1 MRYRFIIL
9 AVKILFLFNISLN
22 LSAEVTGEGFSKVPL
37 RGNSLDIHFTNLTNA
52 TVKVEPFYYD
62 NSKKVP
68 DVGVRNLLFIPN
80 SGKGIYKKNNMPI
93 AFELDSAKIYSANKK
108 YRLAAKKFIQGI
120 LVYNNTL
127 SYRTKLKN
135 YSYNNFSHF
144 ATYSSFMWS
153 NGVETNDKG
162 LYAFSNAMSEIDNL
176 KYKFDITLADK
187 RHLTFDLVFST
198 QSHLDTTTTSTA
210 YSPYR
215 LKLLNI
221 ADAFDQVAA
230 LTDLAGGILAIP
242 LNPGGGAL
250 QVVSGSAWEVQAL
263 FQTAA
268 DNYVSYKTS
277 QSDVGYSWLSSPF
290 DILVYPKNYYL
301 RSKNN
306 TILAI
311 PEFNEQKGNILCF
324 LGNNSRPETIII
336 QFRSSSKGDLYINII
351 SGTVLRTNSI
361 EALEKT
367 KEFQKITG

>member
-1 MRYRFIIL
+1 M
-9 AVKILFLFNISLN
+9 
-22 LSAEVTGEGFSKVPL
+22 
-37 RGNSLDIHFTNLTNA
+37 
-52 TVKVEPFYYD
+52 
-62 NSKKVP
+62 
-68 DVGVRNLLFIPN
+68 
-80 SGKGIYKKNNMPI
+80 
-93 AFELDSAKIYSANKK
+93 
-108 YRLAAKKFIQGI
+108 
-120 LVYNNTL
+120 
-127 SYRTKLKN
+127 
-135 YSYNNFSHF
+135 
-144 ATYSSFMWS
+144 
-153 NGVETNDKG
+153 
-162 LYAFSNAMSEIDNL
+162 
-176 KYKFDITLADK
+176 ADK